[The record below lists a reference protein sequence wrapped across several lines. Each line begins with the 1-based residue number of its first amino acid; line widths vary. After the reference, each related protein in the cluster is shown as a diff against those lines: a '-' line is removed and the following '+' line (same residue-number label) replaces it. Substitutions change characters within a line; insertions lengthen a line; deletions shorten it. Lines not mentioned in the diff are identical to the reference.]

1 MNKNNYLQ
9 NEVTTIAT
17 CCKLK
22 LKNNTEIGFT
32 DFIRDLYLEGI
43 TYKSQ
48 SGFFSSSIESTA
60 SVSIDNLEI
69 GGFLNSESISKEDI
83 LAGLYDNAFLEI
95 FIVNYQDLSQ
105 EKIILKSGYL
115 GEVRLKNNQFIAE
128 VRGLS
133 EKLATRIGN
142 LYSPTCRAEFC
153 GQECKIKKPHAL
165 KAKIISLIN
174 KTEIRINKNI
184 DNSPYNYGVIH
195 ISDLKQN
202 HFIPIKS
209 CNDNI
214 IDLMFA
220 LPKLK
225 VPATCVI
232 YSGCDKTFATCS
244 AIYNNA
250 LNFRGE
256 PHIPGIDEIH
266 KTAGTF
272 R

>member
-1 MNKNNYLQ
+1 MYKNNYLQ
-9 NEVTTIAT
+9 NEVTTMAT
-17 CCKLK
+17 CWKLK

-32 DFIRDLYLEGI
+32 DFIKDIKLEGV

-83 LAGLYDNAFLEI
+83 LSGLYDHAFLEI
-95 FIVNYQDLSQ
+95 FIVNYQDVSQ
-105 EKIILKSGYL
+105 KKIILKSGYL
-115 GEVRLKNNQFIAE
+115 GEVRLKNNQFTAE

-133 EKLATRIGN
+133 EKLANKIGN
-142 LYSPTCRAEFC
+142 LYSPTCRAKFC
-153 GQECKIKKPHAL
+153 DRECKVKKPHAL
-165 KAKIISLIN
+165 KCKIISIIN
-174 KTEIRINKNI
+174 KVEIKINKNI
-184 DNSPYNYGVIH
+184 DDSLYNYGVIN
-195 ISDLKQN
+195 IPDKKQN
-202 HFIPIKS
+202 LFIPIKS

-214 IDLMFA
+214 INLMFA

-225 VPATCVI
+225 LPTTCVI
-232 YSGCDKTFATCS
+232 YSGCDKTFASCCN
-244 AIYNNA
+244 IYNNA

-256 PHIPGIDEIH
+256 PHVPGIDELH